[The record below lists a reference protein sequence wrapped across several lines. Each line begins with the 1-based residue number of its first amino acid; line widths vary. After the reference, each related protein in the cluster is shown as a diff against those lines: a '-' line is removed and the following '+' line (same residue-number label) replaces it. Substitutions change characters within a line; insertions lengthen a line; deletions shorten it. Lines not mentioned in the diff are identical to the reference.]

1 MNREIVGGGGASIYP
16 LLGDVKSTPGSS
28 TVTVVGIQGIPF
40 QQTFPT
46 GGEVP
51 VYDAPSNSWL
61 PTIPA
66 PPAPTVTLETNGTL
80 NSTQTLLNLAAGT
93 NITLTETAGTVL
105 IDAGTLGTQRSATT
119 TNANGSYWTWTD
131 GIIEQWGS
139 ISLVATGTNKT
150 GGTIT
155 FPTVFLTALQ
165 SIQIT
170 LVGRPNSG
178 NTDSTAAQVESFN
191 GSGAIVNVQCNVPT
205 GGGGTT
211 FNQAVSIHW
220 RAIGH

>member
-16 LLGDVKSTPGSS
+16 LTGDVQSTPGSPLV
-28 TVTVVGIQGIPF
+28 TVTGIQGIPF
-40 QQTFPT
+40 QHTFPT
-46 GGEVP
+46 GGEIP
-51 VYDAPSNSWL
+51 VYDASSNSWL
-61 PTIPA
+61 PTVPT
-66 PPAPTVTLETNGTL
+66 PPAPTLALETNGTP

-105 IDAGTLGTQRSATT
+105 IDAAALGTQRSATT
-119 TNANGSYWTWTD
+119 TNANGSFWTWTD
-131 GIIEQWGS
+131 GIIEAWGS

-155 FPTVFLTALQ
+155 FPVVFPTALQ
-165 SIQIT
+165 SIQVT

-178 NTDSTAAQVESFN
+178 TTDSTAAQVVSFT
-191 GSGAIVNVQCNVPT
+191 GSGAIIDVQCSVPT

-211 FNQAVSIHW
+211 FNQITVIHW
-220 RAIGH
+220 RAIGN